1 MCISKL
7 RFGGGNT
14 EIENPIKATF
24 LSCINNDRLILSK
37 NKSVDLKTFVNYF
50 SQVKT
55 LTYDDLVKISQ
66 ENNYGYESF
75 LDRKSTRLNSSHV
88 SISYAVFCLKKKNH

>member
-1 MCISKL
+1 M
-7 RFGGGNT
+7 
-14 EIENPIKATF
+14 ENPIKATF

-75 LDRKSTRLNSSHV
+75 FNRCKEKGILT
-88 SISYAVFCLKKKNH
+88 